1 MPRPIDADA
10 LIAKLEDWRG
20 DKEDVDVDDARD
32 VAYYSTMSRAIRF
45 AKDAPTLDYAPVR
58 HGEWVPLEEPQ
69 WNCFGLITIGYK
81 CSECGREE
89 PYNHEP
95 YCHCGALMDGKEDSD
110 ETN

>member
-1 MPRPIDADA
+1 MPRPIDADRLYNEILSMTIYVGGKQIFHPA
-10 LIAKLEDWRG
+10 VKQSVLDSIE
-20 DKEDVDVDDARD
+20 
-32 VAYYSTMSRAIRF
+32 MSE
-45 AKDAPTLDYAPVR
+45 TLDYAPVR

-110 ETN
+110 ETD